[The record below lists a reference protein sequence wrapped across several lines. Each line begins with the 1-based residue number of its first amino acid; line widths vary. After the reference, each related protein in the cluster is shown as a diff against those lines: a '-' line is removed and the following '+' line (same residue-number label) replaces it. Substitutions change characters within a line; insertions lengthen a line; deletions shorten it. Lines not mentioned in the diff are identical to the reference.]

1 MVTGP
6 GWPGPSAPRHC
17 KDTELMGAIT
27 QALIDAIKLLGP
39 FVVFLQLVGTLGA
52 SNDLN
57 LVYSE
62 EAKGPL

>member
-1 MVTGP
+1 
-6 GWPGPSAPRHC
+6 
-17 KDTELMGAIT
+17 MGTIT
-27 QALIDAIKLLGP
+27 QTVTDAIKLLWP
-39 FVVFLQLVGTLGA
+39 FVVFLQLLGNLGA

>member
-1 MVTGP
+1 
-6 GWPGPSAPRHC
+6 
-17 KDTELMGAIT
+17 MGAIT

-62 EAKGPL
+62 EANGPL